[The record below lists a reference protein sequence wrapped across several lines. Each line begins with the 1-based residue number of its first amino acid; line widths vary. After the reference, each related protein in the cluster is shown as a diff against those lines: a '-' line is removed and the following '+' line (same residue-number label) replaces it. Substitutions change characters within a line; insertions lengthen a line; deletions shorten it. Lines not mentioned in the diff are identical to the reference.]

1 LCTAFHPF
9 FIHTIE
15 GFPVNENFGADFDG
29 KVNRLERWQAYA
41 YYGVAL
47 CQGGAF
53 RQWLKPHQAILRFWC
68 SEGRAKLCAEC
79 CLSFPLTFFLEFICP
94 CCLISGIATGWGS
107 AEQNLPPSI
116 LPASDFQG
124 KRISGVECGLHHTF
138 ALTDEG
144 TLFSWGKGG
153 GGRLGHG
160 ENQTDV
166 YMPYPSFRLQNDT
179 VDSISLG
186 GMHK

>member
-1 LCTAFHPF
+1 MAEAAPSDSALLVFGRSCKIVCRVLPF
-9 FIHTIE
+9 ISI
-15 GFPVNENFGADFDG
+15 DFFSG
-29 KVNRLERWQAYA
+29 IYL
-41 YYGVAL
+41 
-47 CQGGAF
+47 
-53 RQWLKPHQAILRFWC
+53 P
-68 SEGRAKLCAEC
+68 
-79 CLSFPLTFFLEFICP
+79 P